1 MLEYPPTGKDAS
13 RLGRVRQSGEEKG
26 KAFCLIIL
34 KLVEKKS
41 NQPQIISM
49 GMSMS
54 LPPSAP
60 DHL

>member
-34 KLVEKKS
+34 KLVNKK
-41 NQPQIISM
+41 IINLRSSPW
-49 GMSMS
+49 G
-54 LPPSAP
+54 
-60 DHL
+60 